1 MSNFIKIPAQQATDF
16 EGLTSECLINLDTVF
31 MIRTNELNGDYSI
44 NFMLISK
51 ETFDVVF
58 FDNEEERNFWY
69 NKIINLVVSEI

>member
-1 MSNFIKIPAQQATDF
+1 MSNFIRIPSQTASDY

-31 MIRTNELNGDYSI
+31 MVRSHEVDGEYRI

-58 FDNEEERNFWY
+58 FDNEEERDFWY
-69 NKIINLVVSEI
+69 NKIINHVVSEI